1 MKGVLIGSDFLK
13 LADGIKFLEI
23 NTDVDINSKNSE
35 FLELN
40 NLFDY
45 LTTNGYTKLVLIY
58 KKKHIGNVVVD
69 LFETISTTNGITLE
83 KIIIPNN
90 SITIPSITSE
100 PNTFYLRCAYDVTAI
115 IDDTYC
121 RDKCEMV
128 KLLFESN
135 NQNILPKTYV
145 VNSTNDTTYD
155 NFETLIDNGVHP
167 NVISKKIL
175 PDFEKDSYPKFHK
188 FDSVSQLDNL
198 KEIND
203 GTTLIQEYRFNNTGL
218 VNNRITD
225 VIRTWTILLEDVETM
240 IYIGGHFHSSKIELN
255 ETDIT
260 YTDNVLDDK
269 WRAMYFSNPIS
280 YEGGIPGQYDVI
292 KVLDGEE
299 VVVDIESLNI
309 GDVIKSVSL
318 EGLGQNEALSSSL
331 NWESSASLSDVIS
344 YTTASVVGKLSST
357 FEGWLQTMQ
366 YTSGSESG
374 SLIVTSNEKL
384 LIKENDIF
392 KFKPLRDIEDTDLL
406 VISNEKTAE
415 MTSINLEWYSGSI
428 VTINIEPDD
437 VFVAGTNLNEIS
449 TNMLGSII
457 THNNPL
463 DKFA

>member
-13 LADGIKFLEI
+13 LADGMKFLEI
-23 NTDVDINSKNSE
+23 NTDVDINSKNLG

-40 NLFDY
+40 NLFTY

-58 KKKHIGNVVVD
+58 KRKHIVESAID
-69 LFETISTTNGITLE
+69 LFETTATTNGITLE

-121 RDKCEMV
+121 RDKSEMV

-175 PDFEKDSYPKFHK
+175 PDFEKNSYPKFHK
-188 FDSVSQLDNL
+188 FETDLQLSDL
-198 KEIND
+198 KAVND
-203 GTTLIQEYRFNNTGL
+203 GSTLIQEYRFNNTGL

-240 IYIGGHFHSSKIELN
+240 IYIGGHFHSDKIQLN

-260 YTDNVLDDK
+260 YTNNILDTK
-269 WRAMYFSNPIS
+269 WREIYFSNPMRNQA
-280 YEGGIPGQYDVI
+280 GIPGKYDVI
-292 KVLDGEE
+292 KVVDGEE
-299 VVVDIESLNI
+299 VIVDIESLSI
-309 GDVIKSVSL
+309 GDVIKSISL
-318 EGLGQNEALSSSL
+318 EGLGQNELVSSSL
-331 NWESSASLSDVIS
+331 NWESSESLSNLIS

-357 FEGWLQTMQ
+357 YEGWLGSMN

-374 SLIVTSNEKL
+374 SLIVTANETL
-384 LIKENDIF
+384 LIKENDTF
-392 KFKPLRDIEDTDLL
+392 KFKSLSKIEDTDLL
-406 VISNEKTAE
+406 VISNEKLAE
-415 MTSINLEWYSGSI
+415 INSINLEWYSGSI
-428 VTINIEPDD
+428 ITINIEPDD
-437 VFVAGTNLNEIS
+437 VFVAGTNLNEIG
-449 TNMLGSII
+449 TNLLGSVI

-463 DKFA
+463 DKL

>member
-13 LADGIKFLEI
+13 LEDGMKFLEI
-23 NTDVDINSKNSE
+23 NTDVDINSKNLG
-35 FLELN
+35 FLELD
-40 NLFDY
+40 NLFTY

-58 KKKHIGNVVVD
+58 KRKHIIESAVD
-69 LFETISTTNGITLE
+69 LIETTATTNSITVE
-83 KIIIPNN
+83 KIVIPNN

-121 RDKCEMV
+121 RDKSEMV

-175 PDFEKDSYPKFHK
+175 PDFEKNSYPKFHK

-198 KEIND
+198 KEVND
-203 GTTLIQEYRFNNTGL
+203 GNTLIQEYRFNNTGL

-240 IYIGGHFHSSKIELN
+240 IYIGGHFHSDKVELN

-260 YTDNVLDDK
+260 YTDNVLDNK
-269 WRAMYFSNPIS
+269 WRTIYFSNPIS
-280 YEGGIPGQYDVI
+280 ISSGIPGQYDVI
-292 KVLDGEE
+292 KLVDNEE
-299 VVVDIESLNI
+299 VVVDIASLNI

-318 EGLGQNEALSSSL
+318 NGLGQNEALSASI
-331 NWESSASLSDVIS
+331 NWESSASLSDVMS

-357 FEGWLQTMQ
+357 FEGWLPTMQ

-374 SLIVTSNEKL
+374 SLIVTSNERL
-384 LIKENDIF
+384 LIKENDTF
-392 KFKPLRDIEDTDLL
+392 KFKLVSDIEDTDLL

-428 VTINIEPDD
+428 VTVNIEPDD
-437 VFVAGTNLNEIS
+437 VFIAGTDLNGIGANS
-449 TNMLGSII
+449 LGSVIA
-457 THNNPL
+457 HNR
-463 DKFA
+463 DEKI